1 MGAVHRQP
9 GAAKGVSVAVAVAT
23 PQGPSAGPAVL
34 VPGQLLPLEQL
45 SGLSRAY
52 LMELIL
58 AVSL

>member
-1 MGAVHRQP
+1 MGAVHRKP
-9 GAAKGVSVAVAVAT
+9 GAAKGMSVAVAT

-45 SGLSRAY
+45 SGLSRVH
-52 LMELIL
+52 LMELVL